1 MAGNGKSLAH
11 RESVRYA
18 AMNRGRFDGGDALA
32 NHNGFIRADEPRFQK
47 LPDPSTQARYSDD
60 QLYAFGPDGPL
71 TKPFS
76 GEEH

>member
-32 NHNGFIRADEPRFQK
+32 NHNGFIPADEPRFQK
-47 LPDPSTQARYSDD
+47 LPTPRLKPATATISFTPLDPTV
-60 QLYAFGPDGPL
+60 L
-71 TKPFS
+71 
-76 GEEH
+76 